1 MWTLPASSMGSQIAV
16 QQRFDRPRVDTS
28 TSMADDLSAGRPTE
42 IAWLC
47 GEVDRLAQ
55 SVGLQ
60 APLNARMQALVE
72 ASPQR
77 GAPYSP
83 RQLAEALGV

>member
-1 MWTLPASSMGSQIAV
+1 
-16 QQRFDRPRVDTS
+16 
-28 TSMADDLSAGRPTE
+28 LSAGRLTE

-47 GEVDRLAQ
+47 GQVQRLAQ

-72 ASPQR
+72 AWPQR

-83 RQLAEALGV
+83 SQLTQALGI

>member
-1 MWTLPASSMGSQIAV
+1 
-16 QQRFDRPRVDTS
+16 
-28 TSMADDLSAGRPTE
+28 
-42 IAWLC
+42 
-47 GEVDRLAQ
+47 
-55 SVGLQ
+55 LQ

-72 ASPQR
+72 AWPQR